1 MEDLN
6 LTIIEKYQQGKAQ
19 TIAIRPYFDS
29 GKENMGLENYN
40 MTLFEGVWHHESL
53 ACLERNGISRYITGL
68 NEFAPEV
75 KMLKGN
81 AKKEKIKE
89 IRTVVAQL
97 EQELGANVIDI
108 TDKDFWNKVEILR
121 PDNHKFWEK
130 MSLKCG
136 NDAMYLDP
144 AIDPYDLIKMYAIE
158 AGGFSIVAKSLEE
171 AKKTGCKFYL
181 DKVKETTGTRTKL
194 SKLRNRALAS
204 LQNLYDTDTTKL
216 LYVTKVTD
224 ANSTQYTKG
233 TPVDVL
239 YESMDMYINGE
250 GVESSK
256 TRAAETFIEVANS
269 TMEDLK
275 IRAMIKDATTHGLM
289 SSKSD
294 GFIYDKYSGS
304 KLGKRPSEVL
314 EFLKNPLNDETL
326 VRYMADMEEL
336 WEN

>member
-1 MEDLN
+1 MDN
-6 LTIIEKYQQGKAQ
+6 LTIIEKYQQGKDQ

-29 GKENMGLENYN
+29 GKENMGLEKYN
-40 MTLFEGVWHHESL
+40 MTLFEGVFHHESL
-53 ACLERNGISRYITGL
+53 ACLERNGISRYVTGL

-81 AKKEKIKE
+81 TKKEKIKE

-108 TDKDFWNKVEILR
+108 KDVDFWNKVQILR

-136 NDAMYLDP
+136 NDALYLDP
-144 AIDPYDLIKMYAIE
+144 AVDPYDLIKMYAIE
-158 AGGFSIVAKSLEE
+158 AGGFSIVAKSLED
-171 AKKTGCKFYL
+171 AKTQGCRFYL
-181 DKVKETTGTRTKL
+181 DKVKETTSTRTKL
-194 SKLRNRALAS
+194 SKVRNRALS
-204 LQNLYDTDTTKL
+204 VLQNLYDTDTTKL
-216 LYVTKVTD
+216 LYVTKVAD
-224 ANSTQYTKG
+224 SNSIQYTKS

-239 YESMDMYINGE
+239 YENMDMYINGE
-250 GVESSK
+250 GVEKSK
-256 TRAAETFIEVANS
+256 KKAAEAFIAVSNS
-269 TMEDLK
+269 SMEDLK

-314 EFLKNPLNDETL
+314 DFLKNPLNDETL
-326 VRYMADMEEL
+326 VRYMAEMEDL

>member
-1 MEDLN
+1 MED
-6 LTIIEKYQQGKAQ
+6 LTIIEKYQQGKDQ
-19 TIAIRPYFDS
+19 SIAIRPYFDS
-29 GKENMGLENYN
+29 AKENMGLEKYN

-53 ACLERNGISRYITGL
+53 ACLERNGISRYVTGL

-75 KMLKGN
+75 KMLKGA
-81 AKKEKIKE
+81 AKVEKIKE

-97 EQELGANVIDI
+97 EQELAANVINIEDV
-108 TDKDFWNKVEILR
+108 DFWNKVQVLR

-136 NDAMYLDP
+136 NDALFLDP
-144 AIDPYDLIKMYAIE
+144 ALDPYDLIKMYAIE
-158 AGGFSIVAKSLEE
+158 AGGFSIVAKSLED
-171 AKKTGCKFYL
+171 AKREGTRFYL

-194 SKLRNRALAS
+194 SKVRNKALAS
-204 LQNLYDTDTTKL
+204 LQGLYDKDSSKL
-216 LYVTKVTD
+216 LYVAKVVD
-224 ANSTQYTKG
+224 ANSTQYTKS

-239 YESMDMYINGE
+239 YENMDMYITGE
-250 GVESSK
+250 GVEKSK
-256 TRAAETFIEVANS
+256 KKAAEQFIAVS
-269 TMEDLK
+269 GSSMEDLK

-294 GFIYDKYSGS
+294 GFIYDKYSGA

-326 VRYMADMEEL
+326 VRYMAEMEEL
-336 WEN
+336 WEK